1 MTFADK
7 LSSYASLIT
16 EVGLNL
22 QAGQQLLMTAPLEAA
37 PLLARVAEA
46 AYKREVRYIQPFYS
60 DDALTLAR
68 YRYAPKDSFDFYPE
82 WLARGM
88 LELAEDNGARLSV
101 SGNDPDLLNGQ
112 DGDAIAAVQKAA
124 QTALKPFMGLIMRDA
139 VNWCVVAVATP
150 AWAAKVFPDALA
162 DERVELLWD
171 AIFRAVRADR
181 EDAVRDW
188 QAHLS
193 ELEARRTHLNSRC
206 YRALHYRAPG
216 TDLRLGLADDHIWK
230 GGASQN
236 AAGTTFV
243 ANLPTEEV
251 FTAPHRARVEGTVRS
266 SKPLSYGG
274 QLIEDF
280 SLIFR
285 EGRVVDAKAAQGESA
300 LKRLLATDEGA
311 TRLGEVALVPHSSP
325 ISQSGLL
332 FYNTLFDEN
341 AASHL
346 ALGRAYRFCAE
357 GGSTMTDDEAQAVG
371 LNDSLT
377 HVDFMIGSGEVEISG
392 VREDGREEPVN
403 LIFQRRL
410 PKLVPLRG
418 SYFFCS
424 LCNARAAFHC

>member
-1 MTFADK
+1 MTFDDK
-7 LSSYASLIT
+7 LSSYASLIA

-22 QAGQQLLMTAPLEAA
+22 QSGQQLLMSAPLEAA
-37 PLLARVAEA
+37 PLLAQVAET
-46 AYKREVRYIQPFYS
+46 AYRRGVRYVHPFYH

-68 YRYAPKDSFDFYPE
+68 YRYAPKDSFDFYPD

-88 LELAEDNGARLSV
+88 LEMAEQNGARLSV
-101 SGNDPDLLNGQ
+101 TGNDPDLLKGQ
-112 DGDAIAAVQKAA
+112 DGDAIAATQKAA
-124 QTALKPFMGLIMRDA
+124 QTALKPFMGLIMKDA

-150 AWAAKVFPDALA
+150 AWADKVFPDVPAA
-162 DERVELLWD
+162 ERVERLWD

-181 EDAVRDW
+181 EDAGADW
-188 QAHLS
+188 QAHLA
-193 ELEARRTHLNSRC
+193 ELEARRTHLNERR

-216 TDLRLGLADDHIWK
+216 TDLLLGLADAHIWK
-230 GGASQN
+230 GGASRN

-280 SLIFR
+280 SLTFK
-285 EGRVVDAKAAQGESA
+285 EGRVVAAQAAQGEGA
-300 LKRLLATDEGA
+300 LQRLLATDEGA

-357 GGSTMTDDEAQAVG
+357 GATLMSDDEAREVG

-377 HVDFMIGSGEVEISG
+377 HVDFMIGSGEMEISG
-392 VREDGREEPVN
+392 VLENGDEEPVMSA
-403 LIFQRRL
+403 
-410 PKLVPLRG
+410 G
-418 SYFFCS
+418 EW
-424 LCNARAAFHC
+424 AF